1 MWEIWAK
8 LLLPKSLKSCP
19 KLNKSPNLV
28 TLTVP
33 TVTIPLT
40 KQLSTYS
47 LVNFT
52 NPNKLV
58 TLDHSIGVHVW
69 RHLRKKMLKGCENCD
84 FSGLLFGALPIFEY
98 SKKWR
103 RESSAN
109 SKYFD
114 DSTFWLSKFWAKNVF
129 WKIFFVGGRQR
140 CFFSLDSDHRWGR
153 FVALCLFIIS
163 SFQVAK
169 K

>member
-1 MWEIWAK
+1 M
-8 LLLPKSLKSCP
+8 PKSLKSCP

-58 TLDHSIGVHVW
+58 TLDHSIGVYVW

-98 SKKWR
+98 SMKWR
-103 RESSAN
+103 RRVQQIQNISTTLL
-109 SKYFD
+109 FD
-114 DSTFWLSKFWAKNVF
+114 FQNFGQKMFLKNIFRRGTSTMFFLS
-129 WKIFFVGGRQR
+129 R
-140 CFFSLDSDHRWGR
+140 
-153 FVALCLFIIS
+153 
-163 SFQVAK
+163 
-169 K
+169 